1 MDGVGR
7 TVVEEQIREQGS
19 DPSAVISR
27 CYLCES
33 VLAPYALSHI
43 PQPFCHEWMAQHWK
57 DAVSNLEQII
67 GLVSFSQIP
76 PPQVFLHFQ
85 FSKACDISSNLSGL
99 DLRPTQYIYP
109 ICLNHLLVREGRDIL
124 RFRLV
129 GLFSGWAV
137 KYNPSEQ
144 IHSEISPSTRLVF
157 SSSPWQA
164 QDSSEP
170 SIVHICSVFVF
181 PSIR

>member
-1 MDGVGR
+1 
-7 TVVEEQIREQGS
+7 
-19 DPSAVISR
+19 
-27 CYLCES
+27 
-33 VLAPYALSHI
+33 
-43 PQPFCHEWMAQHWK
+43 MAQHWK

-109 ICLNHLLVREGRDIL
+109 ICLNHLLVRAGRDIL

-164 QDSSEP
+164 QDSSEA
-170 SIVHICSVFVF
+170 SIVHLFCFCISEYPITVPLGCMFGVDFYLFSNNCLDFCLYLYLFPVSCICISK
-181 PSIR
+181 